1 LPGAVGCITPAA
13 PRWAYDRQRLL
24 IQIAANRNA
33 EFRAMSL
40 INAITPA
47 LRAKLRGKV
56 FGADAE
62 EYERERRV
70 WNAAIDR
77 RPCAIAR
84 CADLRDVQAVLKV
97 AQDHGVGV
105 TVRGGG
111 HNVAGL
117 ALRDDAV
124 LLDLG
129 DMRAVSVD
137 ARTRLASVQG
147 GALWRDVDA
156 ATAVAGL
163 ATTGGLISSTGVGG
177 FTLGGGVGWLMR
189 RFGLACDNLV
199 SAELVLADGRNVRV
213 AADEHPDLH
222 WGLRGGAGG
231 LGVVTSLDLRLYPL
245 SEVTAGLVVFP
256 LDQATAVLRRF
267 RDLVVNA
274 PDEFCAMAVMTSA
287 PPLPFLDAA
296 WHGRPVCMV
305 AICWSGEAEAGDR
318 VIQPI
323 RDAAKPIGEHVG
335 RMPYVQWQQMLDP
348 SAPPGR
354 HHYWKSVNFSRLSDA
369 VIAQIASSAS
379 ALPTPITELHV
390 QHIGGAVARAPGND
404 CAFAHRDAQFF
415 VNLIGQAPEQGQF
428 AAMRAWIR
436 DLYERL
442 SLEALGGRMPN
453 FADGDDQDAVTR
465 FGKNA
470 QRILD
475 LRRRHDPNGLFAA
488 YRPESSGAGAA

>member
-1 LPGAVGCITPAA
+1 MP
-13 PRWAYDRQRLL
+13 
-24 IQIAANRNA
+24 
-33 EFRAMSL
+33 L
-40 INAITPA
+40 INVIAQA
-47 LRAKLRGKV
+47 LSAKLRGKV

-62 EYERERRV
+62 EYDRQRRV

-84 CADLRDVQAVLKV
+84 CADVNDVQTVLQL
-97 AQDHGVGV
+97 AHDQGVGV

-117 ALRDDAV
+117 ALRDGAV

-129 DMRAVSVD
+129 DMRTVNVD
-137 ARTRLASVQG
+137 ATKRIARVQG

-156 ATAVAGL
+156 ATAPASL

-189 RFGLACDNLV
+189 RFGLACDSV
-199 SAELVLADGRNVRV
+199 V
-213 AADEHPDLH
+213 AADLILANGRHVRVTAEEHPDLY

-245 SEVTAGLVVFP
+245 SDVVAGLLVFP
-256 LDQATAVLRRF
+256 LDHAMTVLRRF
-267 RDLVVNA
+267 RDFA
-274 PDEFCAMAVMTSA
+274 PQAPEEFCAMVVMTSA
-287 PPLPFLDAA
+287 PPLPFLDSA

-305 AICWSGEAEAGDR
+305 AVCWSGEAAAGDR
-318 VIQPI
+318 AIDAI
-323 RDAAKPIGEHVG
+323 RHAGRPIGEHIG
-335 RMPYVQWQQMLDP
+335 RMPYAQWQQMLDS

-354 HHYWKSVNFSRLSDA
+354 HHYWKSVNFSGMSDA
-369 VIAQIASSAS
+369 VIERIASAAG

-390 QHIGGAVARAPGND
+390 QHMGGAVVRAPGGD
-404 CAFAHRDAQFF
+404 CAFAHRDVQFF
-415 VNLIGQAPEQGQF
+415 VNLIGQAPEQGQL

-436 DLYERL
+436 DLHGRL
-442 SLEALGGRMPN
+442 SLDALGGRMPN
-453 FADGDDQDAVTR
+453 FADGDDQDAIAR

-470 QRILD
+470 QRLLD
-475 LRRRHDPNGLFAA
+475 LRRRHDPDGLFAA
-488 YRPESSGAGAA
+488 YRPECGGTGAA